1 MVKDCDVHFLAPLV
15 VEVARK
21 SLLYLWI
28 LMIIIVQYDS
38 TVKNTVQALKQP
50 SADAVTENVHKI

>member
-1 MVKDCDVHFLAPLV
+1 
-15 VEVARK
+15 
-21 SLLYLWI
+21 
-28 LMIIIVQYDS
+28 MIIIVQYDS